1 MSEMKPISPLTE
13 GLSIDECFSDR
24 GRTQCFYLTRSE
36 TEEQFVLKHISIPE
50 SETKAEA
57 LILTGAVADEAG
69 ANEYYKAIAEE
80 VSQEAEVLQTLSAK
94 GVLAG
99 VVGHQ
104 LQPKEGMGFDVYL
117 LMSRMKSLRSFL
129 QDKAITQLQALNC
142 GIDLCDSLS
151 ALREEGYTY
160 QNLKPENIF
169 IDSKGKFRLGD
180 LGLMSLEDLRYC
192 AVPDHYLNDYSA
204 PELFDLLGQLN
215 ETGDIYALG
224 MTLYYIFNGNHL
236 PFDDQAHITADE
248 RREKLKTEALPAPQ
262 YADYEL
268 AEILAKACNAD
279 PAKRYA
285 TPAEL
290 KQVLTLYMQRNEVH
304 DHILVPPL
312 PLEEEAAAEEPA
324 AEEAAAEEAP
334 AEEASAEEAPAEEAP
349 AEAPEEPKEELPK
362 EEPPKEEPKA
372 EAPKEENIDE
382 LLASV
387 SDALTEPQEPSPAAP
402 DLEANEAATK
412 APEKTKKQKKVWLPI
427 LLVVLA
433 LGFIASAAVYFYTN
447 WYLVTMNDLT
457 VADRTADTITVTYS
471 LSTPDPEMTW
481 QCTDTYGNTFP
492 SAAGDGMVRFTDLTP
507 GTQYNISFYPS
518 KLHKLLGTTSVSA
531 ATEALTQIISFEA
544 LQGASNTTAELNMVV
559 SGPEPAEWTISY
571 TSDGSDSGSVNFTGH
586 TVQIPDLQL
595 HATYTF
601 ELQPTESVYLSGETQ
616 CQLKMI
622 ADVQASDLRVS
633 FATEDSLTV
642 TWENLKDEPKSWT
655 AKCVGGD
662 YDKTIEVTECAATFS
677 GVDMNTAYT
686 FTVSAE
692 GMETPM
698 FVSLPA
704 NAIVLTSLEAEPQD
718 AGSVLVTWT
727 SSEPKPENG
736 WVVNY
741 KVSSDSEQSGSIE
754 APEENSVLLSGLPAN
769 AELEVTLTPASGDSV
784 IGANTLTVTT
794 PEAAAF
800 TAHDFAA
807 EDSKLTLY
815 PLPEKK
821 DWGLADLGEAGDE
834 YVACSCMAVVL
845 EAPKKYKTRDKDET
859 AVTIVFRD
867 SNGKVG
873 KYLTTTCPW
882 VELWKDGCYMT
893 STKAPLKEDSYQ
905 VELYFDNMLVSS
917 HVITVKAAEQGAEL
931 EDGECPQ

>member
-13 GLSIDECFSDR
+13 GFRMGESFSDH

-69 ANEYYKAIAEE
+69 ANEYYKAIAAEI
-80 VSQEAEVLQTLSAK
+80 SQEAKILQTLSDK
-94 GVLAG
+94 GIMAG

-104 LQPKEGMGFDVYL
+104 LQPKEGMGFDVYV
-117 LMSRMKSLRSFL
+117 LMNRMKSLQSFL

-169 IDSKGKFRLGD
+169 IDSKGSFRLGD

-192 AVPDHYLNDYSA
+192 AVQDHYLNDYSA
-204 PELFDLLGQLN
+204 PELFELLAEPN

-224 MTLYYIFNGNHL
+224 MTLYYMFNGNHL

-248 RREKLKTEALPAPQ
+248 RREKLKTEALPAPK

-268 AEILAKACNAD
+268 AAILAKACNAD
-279 PAKRYA
+279 PDKRFA

-290 KQVLTLYMQRNEVH
+290 KQALTLYMQRNEVH

-312 PLEEEAAAEEPA
+312 PLEEEAPA
-324 AEEAAAEEAP
+324 QEAP
-334 AEEASAEEAPAEEAP
+334 AEENVETPEEVSVEQEPAEEAP
-349 AEAPEEPKEELPK
+349 TEAAEEPKEEEAPVEEVPE
-362 EEPPKEEPKA
+362 EEPPQETPA
-372 EAPKEENIDE
+372 EEENIDE

-387 SDALTEPQEPSPAAP
+387 SDALTEPEEPSPAAP
-402 DLEANEAATK
+402 DLEANEVADK
-412 APEKTKKQKKVWLPI
+412 APEKTKKHKKIWLPI

-433 LGFIASAAVYFYTN
+433 LGFIASAAVYFYSN

-457 VADRTADTITVTYS
+457 VTERTADAITVTYS

-492 SAAGDGMVRFTDLTP
+492 SVAGEGMVRFTDLTP

-531 ATEALTQIISFEA
+531 ATEAITQIVSFEA
-544 LQGASNTTAELNMVV
+544 LPGASNTTAELNMVV
-559 SGPEPAEWTISY
+559 SGPEPEKWTLSY
-571 TSDGSDSGSVNFTGH
+571 TSDSSDSGSVKFSGH
-586 TVQIPDLQL
+586 TVQIPNLQL

-601 ELQPTESVYLSGETQ
+601 ELQPTEAIYLDGATQ

-622 ADVQASDLRVS
+622 ADVAASDLRVS

-642 TWENLKDEPKSWT
+642 TWESLKDEPKSWT
-655 AKCVGGD
+655 VQCVGGQ
-662 YDKTIEVTECAATFS
+662 YDKTLEVNECTATFP
-677 GVDMNTAYT
+677 GVDLNTAYT

-692 GMETPM
+692 GMETPI

-718 AGSVLVTWT
+718 AGSVLVTWS

-741 KVSSDSEQSGSIE
+741 KVSGDSKQTGSIE
-754 APEENSVLLSGLPAN
+754 APEEESVLLSGLPAN
-769 AELEVTLTPASGDSV
+769 AELEVTLVPASGDSV
-784 IGANTLTVTT
+784 IGANTLTVVT
-794 PEAAAF
+794 PEAGAF
-800 TAHDFAA
+800 AAHDFAA

-821 DWGLADLGEAGDE
+821 DWELDDLGEASDE
-834 YVACSCMAVVL
+834 YIAASCIAVIL
-845 EAPKKYKTRDKDET
+845 EAPEKYKTRDKDET

-882 VELWKDGCYMT
+882 AELWKDGCYMT
-893 STKAPLKEDSYQ
+893 STKAPIKADSYQ

-917 HVITVKAAEQGAEL
+917 HVITVTAAEQGADL
-931 EDGECPQ
+931 EDTECPE